1 MDLLLQQETIKEFIK
16 NNYGDYLDA
25 YSLSLPQITTEILD
39 FDKFK
44 SSFTVFLDFNKINF
58 EDSDDCGDIERLNIT
73 IFLAVRNDTIDN
85 LRKKL
90 LNATSAFI
98 NMRKSDNSFGTA
110 MRSKVNNIDFYNFAA
125 TGTQYINIAAIDID
139 LFIDE

>member
-1 MDLLLQQETIKEFIK
+1 MDLLLQQETIKEFIE
-16 NNYGDYLDA
+16 NNYSDYLTE
-25 YSLSLPQITTEILD
+25 YSIELPKITTEVLD

-44 SSFTVFLDFNKINF
+44 SSFTLFLDFNKINI
-58 EDSDDCGDIERLNIT
+58 EDSDDCGDIEKLNIT
-73 IFLAVRNDTIDN
+73 IFLVVRNDTIDN

-98 NMRKSDNSFGTA
+98 DMRKSDNSFGTA

-125 TGTQYINIAAIDID
+125 DGTKYINIAAFDITLD
-139 LFIDE
+139 IEG